1 MLLICVDSNES
12 NLDLHCT
19 EMNMDRSDIP
29 VPKLSP
35 WHCLT
40 TLLCVCGGGG
50 GEGLTRLH
58 VDVHACLSLVVAHP
72 CNKYG
77 CISSNF
83 TKIHQYHFS

>member
-19 EMNMDRSDIP
+19 EMNMDRSDIQ

-40 TLLCVCGGGG
+40 TLLCVWGGGVGGGG
-50 GEGLTRLH
+50 S
-58 VDVHACLSLVVAHP
+58 D
-72 CNKYG
+72 
-77 CISSNF
+77 
-83 TKIHQYHFS
+83 